1 VRRIQINP
9 VTRIEGHARITL
21 QLGDDGRVVGAR
33 FHVEQFRGFE
43 KIAIGRPF
51 HEMPALMARTC
62 GICPVSHLVAA
73 AKAGDAILAVEVPAA
88 AERLR
93 RIVHL
98 AQILQS
104 HALSFFYLSAP
115 DLLLGM
121 DAEPARRNILALHA
135 AAPDLV
141 RGGVALRAFGQEII
155 ARLAGKRVHP
165 SWVVP
170 GGVSRP
176 MDADTRRFIQDG
188 VPTAIGQLQS
198 ALDVFKRG
206 LERHREEIQTFANFP
221 SLFFGLVNEARDLEH
236 YDGTIRVVDAGGHDV
251 AVGLRPERYLDY
263 VAEADEP
270 DTYMKS
276 PYYRALGPSE
286 GMYRVGPLARLNLVD
301 RCGTPLADRELAEFR
316 TLQRGAQLSS
326 FYYHQA
332 RLIEILFC
340 LERLHELVS
349 HPDVLADRVRAQAG
363 PNRLEGVGVAEAP
376 RGTLFHH
383 YRIDANGLV
392 VWANLVIATGHNN
405 LAMNQGILQVAKHFV
420 DGNALRE
427 GMLNR
432 VEAVIRAFDP
442 CLSCATHAMGRMPM
456 EVRLLDPAGECVAVQ
471 RRDG

>member
-1 VRRIQINP
+1 MRRIEIEP

-21 QLGDDGRVVGAR
+21 QLGDDGRVHGAR

-43 KIAIGRPF
+43 RIAVGRPF

-73 AKAGDAILAVEVPAA
+73 AKAGDALLAVEVPAA

-98 AQILQS
+98 AQVLQS

-121 DAEPARRNILALHA
+121 DADPARRNVLALHA
-135 AAPDLV
+135 EAPDVV
-141 RGGVALRAFGQEII
+141 RGGVALRAFGQEVI

-176 MDADTRRFIQDG
+176 MSAEARAFVLDG
-188 VPTAIGQLQS
+188 VAPALAHARTALE
-198 ALDVFKRG
+198 AFKRG
-206 LERHREEIQTFANFP
+206 LESHREEIQTFGNFP
-221 SLFFGLVNEARDLEH
+221 SLFFGLVNDEGSLEL
-236 YDGTIRVVDAGGHDV
+236 YDGRIRVLDSAGHAV
-251 AVGLRPERYLDY
+251 ADDLDPARYLEY

-270 DTYMKS
+270 DTYLKS
-276 PYYRALGPSE
+276 PYYRALGRE
-286 GMYRVGPLARLNLVD
+286 AGMYRVGPLARLNLVE

-326 FYYHQA
+326 FYYHYA

-340 LERLHELVS
+340 LERIGELAA
-349 HPDVLADRVRAQAG
+349 HPDALNERVRAQAG

-383 YRIDANGLV
+383 YRIDPNGLV
-392 VWANLVIATGHNN
+392 TWANLVIATGHNN
-405 LAMNQGILQVAKHFV
+405 LAMNQGILQAAKHFV
-420 DGNALRE
+420 DGNRLRE

-432 VEAVIRAFDP
+432 VEAVIRCFDP
-442 CLSCATHAMGRMPM
+442 CLSCATHAMGKMPM
-456 EVRLLDPAGECVAVQ
+456 EVRLLDPEGVCVAVA
-471 RRDG
+471 RRDP